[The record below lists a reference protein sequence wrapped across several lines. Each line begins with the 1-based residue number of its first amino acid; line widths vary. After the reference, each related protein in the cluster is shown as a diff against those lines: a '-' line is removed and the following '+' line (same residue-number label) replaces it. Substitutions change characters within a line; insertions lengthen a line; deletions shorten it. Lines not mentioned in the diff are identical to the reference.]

1 VSNEGV
7 GEGTLE
13 TLSWLMVIMF
23 SLIGFCCIVPLVRI
37 GGVENAVPLC
47 EERGIIPELI
57 ITTTAIIVT
66 SFHLLVKGIS

>member
-1 VSNEGV
+1 MSNEGV

-23 SLIGFCCIVPLVRI
+23 SLSGFCCIVPLVRI

-47 EERGIIPELI
+47 EKRGIIPELI